1 MTDEMYTTKQAALYL
16 GVAEADVR
24 LAVRQ
29 GKLKAWTLP
38 NNRGLLVRKGDLFQ
52 FRSPGGRNT
61 LSRQLSLFS
70 ADAREEI
77 ASNVSNE
84 AEQQGAA

>member
-16 GVAEADVR
+16 GVAEGDIR

-29 GKLKAWTLP
+29 GKLRAWNLP
-38 NNRGLLVRKGDLFQ
+38 NNRGLLVRKADLGQ

-77 ASNVSNE
+77 ANDSNGLG
-84 AEQQGAA
+84 QQGAA

>member
-16 GVAEADVR
+16 GVGEADVR

-29 GKLKAWTLP
+29 GKLRAWNMP
-38 NNRGLLVRKGDLFQ
+38 NNRGLLIRKGDLSQ
-52 FRSPGGRNT
+52 FRSPGGRNA

-70 ADAREEI
+70 ADAREGI
-77 ASNVSNE
+77 ASDENE
-84 AEQQGAA
+84 QGAA

>member
-38 NNRGLLVRKGDLFQ
+38 NNRGLLVRKGDLVQ
-52 FRSPGGRNT
+52 FRTPGGRNT

-77 ASNVSNE
+77 ASNGANE
-84 AEQQGAA
+84 AEQGAA